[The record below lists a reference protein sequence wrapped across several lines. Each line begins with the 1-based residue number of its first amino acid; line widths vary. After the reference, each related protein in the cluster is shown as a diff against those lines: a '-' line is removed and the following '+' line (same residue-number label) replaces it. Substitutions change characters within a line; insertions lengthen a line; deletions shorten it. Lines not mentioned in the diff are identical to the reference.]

1 MLVQKTEYREGH
13 ILFTTIEKIS
23 PACTSFVGR
32 VCKTYMS
39 SSVDQIKSKI
49 DIVSLVGSY
58 IKLEKAGSNFKGRCP
73 FHNEKTP
80 SFFVSP
86 DRGNYYCFGCQ
97 AKGDIFTFVQEF
109 EGLDFIGSLKVLAD
123 KAGIKLEQFDRGD
136 RTEKEKLF
144 SVLEQA
150 VFFYQKKFSENKSAL
165 DYLHNRGLKDETIKE
180 FRLGLAPLEW
190 RELYEYLLGKGINP
204 KEMLSVGLI
213 KRKEGT
219 QDSYYDTFR
228 GRIVFPIA
236 DSSGRVVGFSGRIL
250 VPDDKSPKYL
260 NSPETELFNKSEILF
275 GLDKAKKDIRLK
287 DYSIL
292 VEGQMDLVMLHQAGI
307 TNTVAS
313 SGTAL
318 TSEHLIKL
326 RRLSNRIVMAY
337 DGDSA
342 GFSASNRSAQI
353 ALSLGMELKVAM
365 MPEGKDPADL
375 AKEDTESLKNS
386 LKNSKHIIDFYTDSL
401 LSRGIAPRE
410 LGEEIRKNVLP
421 YISILPSTIE
431 KSHFVKTIAQKTFIK
446 EEALWDDLKMVGVQN
461 PTQEV
466 SRPNT
471 SPPLKRVDA
480 IERKVL
486 GFLMWQEEAKE
497 KKLNINID
505 EIKKKVEG
513 IIGVRIKELETE
525 LEKEKDLLLFEI
537 DSYYSNKT
545 DLSKDLDE
553 LLVGL
558 EEEHLKREFG
568 EIMLKLQGAEQKKD
582 SAEVLKYLEECQRI
596 SQRINTIKTIKNS
609 YDKA

>member
-1 MLVQKTEYREGH
+1 
-13 ILFTTIEKIS
+13 
-23 PACTSFVGR
+23 
-32 VCKTYMS
+32 MS

-49 DIVSLVGSY
+49 DIVSLISSY
-58 IKLEKAGSNFKGRCP
+58 IKLEKAGGNFKGRCP

-123 KAGIKLEQFDRGD
+123 KAGVKLEQFDRGD
-136 RTEKEKLF
+136 KTEKERLF
-144 SVLEQA
+144 TVLEQA
-150 VFFYQKKFSENKSAL
+150 VLFYQKKLLGDKSAL
-165 DYLHNRGLKDETIKE
+165 DYLHGRGIKDETINE

-190 RELYEYLLGKGINP
+190 RDLYEYLLSKNITP
-204 KEMLSVGLI
+204 RDMLSVGLI

-228 GRIVFPIA
+228 GRVVFPIA

-250 VPDDKSPKYL
+250 VPDEKSPKYL

-292 VEGQMDLVMLHQAGI
+292 VEGQMDLVMLHQVGI

-318 TSEHLIKL
+318 TSDHLIKL
-326 RRLSNRIVMAY
+326 RRLSNRIIMAY

-353 ALSLGMELKVAM
+353 ALSLGMELKVAQ
-365 MPEGKDPADL
+365 MPQGKDPADL
-375 AKEDTESLKNS
+375 AKDDIEELKNS
-386 LKNSKHIIDFYTDSL
+386 LKNAKHIIDFYTDSL
-401 LSRGIAPRE
+401 ISRSVNPRE

-421 YISILPSTIE
+421 YIAILPSTIE
-431 KSHFVKTIAQKTFIK
+431 KSHFIKSIAQKAFIK
-446 EEALWDDLKMVGVQN
+446 EEALWDDLKNVG
-461 PTQEV
+461 QEDV
-466 SRPNT
+466 ARQQTRVES
-471 SPPLKRVDA
+471 SPPTPRVDI

-486 GFLMWQEEAKE
+486 GFLMWQEQVKE
-497 KKLNINID
+497 KDLNINIG

-513 IIGVRIKELETE
+513 IIGVRIKDLEKE

-537 DSYYSNKT
+537 ESYYSNKA
-545 DLSKDLDE
+545 DLSRDLDE
-553 LLVGL
+553 LIVGL
-558 EEEHLKREFG
+558 EEEYLKKEFG
-568 EIMLKLQGAEQKKD
+568 EVMLKLQRAEQTKD
-582 SAEVLKYLEECQRI
+582 SSEVLKYLEDCQRI
-596 SQRINTIKTIKNS
+596 SQRINTIKTIKNA
-609 YDKA
+609 YEKK